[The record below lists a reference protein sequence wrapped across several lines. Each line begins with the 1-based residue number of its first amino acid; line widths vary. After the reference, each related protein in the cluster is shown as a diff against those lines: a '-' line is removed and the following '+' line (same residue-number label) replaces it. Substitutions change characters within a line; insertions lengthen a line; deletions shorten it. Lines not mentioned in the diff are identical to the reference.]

1 MWILNLPQRTG
12 CAFHDANLIGK
23 EAAVLKDRASRSTLQ
38 TPMQQVENA
47 NLELWEHHIQS
58 AIESDGQ
65 LLKTERQALILARRV
80 QTTGPAG

>member
-1 MWILNLPQRTG
+1 
-12 CAFHDANLIGK
+12 
-23 EAAVLKDRASRSTLQ
+23 
-38 TPMQQVENA
+38 MQQVENA